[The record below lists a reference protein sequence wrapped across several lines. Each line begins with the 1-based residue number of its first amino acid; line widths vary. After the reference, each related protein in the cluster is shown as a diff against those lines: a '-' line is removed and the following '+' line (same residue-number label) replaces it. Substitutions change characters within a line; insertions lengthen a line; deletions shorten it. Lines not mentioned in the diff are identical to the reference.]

1 MPNRINGTGFS
12 DNGAFRPKLVGRDR
26 EDFLFIN
33 INDGIDIIQ
42 GFAGDDILEG
52 RGANDQLYGGDGYDR
67 LDGGDGA
74 DFMEGGQD
82 SDTYV
87 VDNVGDRVV
96 ELFNQ
101 GTFDT
106 VESFINYTLGNNV
119 ERLTLLGTANL
130 NGTGND
136 LANTIRGNV
145 GRNILTGGK
154 GNDSIFG
161 GGENDLLFGGDDS
174 DFLYGGTGRDY
185 LYGGS
190 GDDWLSGQAENDTLI
205 GDAGRDRLFGGAGD
219 DLLLSGSGADRFV
232 FESSRVFMRGDLGVD
247 TITSFERGLDKI
259 QLYKPTFITLA
270 SRGSEAGTVGFS
282 DLSEF
287 SIVTNDTAAALS
299 RADVVYNSANGNL
312 FYNPNG
318 TTAGFDGATVQGGHF
333 ATLIGTPT
341 LSSSDFVLTEP
352 VQLI

>member
-1 MPNRINGTGFS
+1 MPNIINGTQFS
-12 DNGAFRPKLVGRDR
+12 DRLVGRNR
-26 EDFLFIN
+26 EDFLFVS
-33 INDGIDIIQ
+33 INDGIDVIQ

-52 RGANDQLYGGDGYDR
+52 RGANDQLYGGDGFDR

-74 DFMEGGQD
+74 DLMEGGQD

-87 VDNVGDRVV
+87 VDNARDRVV

-106 VESFINYTLGNNV
+106 VESFISYTLGNNV

-136 LANTIRGNV
+136 LANTIRGNA
-145 GRNILTGGK
+145 GRNILVGGK
-154 GNDSIFG
+154 GADFIYGQG
-161 GGENDLLFGGDDS
+161 GDDWLLGGDDS
-174 DFLYGGTGRDY
+174 DFLFGGTGLDRLD
-185 LYGGS
+185 GGN
-190 GDDWLSGQAENDTLI
+190 GDDRLFGQSGNDTLI
-205 GDAGRDRLFGGAGD
+205 GGAGRDRLSGEAGD
-219 DLLLSGSGADRFV
+219 DLLSGGSGADRFV
-232 FESSRVFMRGDLGVD
+232 FESSRVFVRGDLGID
-247 TITSFERGLDKI
+247 TIDSFERGLDKI
-259 QLYKPTFITLA
+259 ELYKPTFITLA

-299 RADVVYNSANGNL
+299 RADVVYNSANGKL

-333 ATLIGTPT
+333 ATLMGLMGAPT
-341 LSSSDFVLTEP
+341 LSSSDFVLIEAVQP
-352 VQLI
+352 V